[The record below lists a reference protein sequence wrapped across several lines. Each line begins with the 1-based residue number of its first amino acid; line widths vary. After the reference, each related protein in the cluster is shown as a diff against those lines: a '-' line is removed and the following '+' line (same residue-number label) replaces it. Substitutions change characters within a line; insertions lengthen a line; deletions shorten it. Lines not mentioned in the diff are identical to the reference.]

1 MPAALQHYETIAEA
15 AGRLGVHPNTVRR
28 HIAAGRLAAH
38 RLGPRLIRL
47 DPRQVDALLR
57 PIPSAAA

>member
-1 MPAALQHYETIAEA
+1 MPVAQQHYETIAEA
-15 AGRLGVHPNTVRR
+15 AERLGVHPNTVRR
-28 HIAAGRLAAH
+28 HIAAGHLEAH

-57 PIPSAAA
+57 RIPSAA